1 MPFFFFTKLFMIN
14 LLVDLYTI
22 PLLNEKMKRFHF
34 TNKETEGCT
43 FFFFLEKRK
52 QSIGFGDASGIL
64 GGGCCE
70 DCFPL
75 FYLYSILLWHLVS
88 DGFLT
93 RVQE

>member
-43 FFFFLEKRK
+43 FFFFFLEKRK
-52 QSIGFGDASGIL
+52 
-64 GGGCCE
+64 
-70 DCFPL
+70 
-75 FYLYSILLWHLVS
+75 
-88 DGFLT
+88 
-93 RVQE
+93 